1 MTSPSGDQA
10 DFTSFVR
17 ARQDALVRFGY
28 VLTGDVQAAEDLVQ
42 TALAKLYLKWDTI
55 REVEALDAWVRRV
68 MVNEHTSWWRR
79 HWRHREVL
87 DRDPLLRRDPPSAPE
102 HIPDR
107 DLWGFVLSL
116 PTRQRAAVALRFY
129 EDLSEAQTAAIL
141 GCSPGTVKSHTHRAL
156 TTLRARLQE
165 VQA

>member
-1 MTSPSGDQA
+1 MGAQSGDAREFA
-10 DFTSFVR
+10 DFVR

-28 VLTGDVQAAEDLVQ
+28 VLTGDVQAAEDLTQ

-55 REVEALDAWVRRV
+55 RHAGALDSWVRRV

-87 DRDPLLRRDPPSAPE
+87 DGQSHRPDPPGPPDHLRDP
-102 HIPDR
+102 
-107 DLWGFVLSL
+107 DLWAAVQAL

-141 GCSPGTVKSHTHRAL
+141 GCSVGTVKSQTHRAL
-156 TTLRARLQE
+156 TSLRTRLQE